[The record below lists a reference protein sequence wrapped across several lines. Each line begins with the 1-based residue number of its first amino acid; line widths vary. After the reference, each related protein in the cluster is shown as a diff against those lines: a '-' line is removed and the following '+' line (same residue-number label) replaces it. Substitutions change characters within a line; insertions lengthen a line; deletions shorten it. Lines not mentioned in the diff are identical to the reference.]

1 MCKWW
6 GYRCKRFPRVKF
18 GHIGETYVDA
28 PLPQQPILC
37 ISNMERE
44 YNYFRDEDDYGNL
57 DLVEVFSE
65 EEGFQDNLDADTL
78 KLLKSFK

>member
-1 MCKWW
+1 CPFDGFRHGGDRKPSL
-6 GYRCKRFPRVKF
+6 F
-18 GHIGETYVDA
+18 
-28 PLPQQPILC
+28 LC

-78 KLLKSFK
+78 KLLKNFK

>member
-1 MCKWW
+1 
-6 GYRCKRFPRVKF
+6 
-18 GHIGETYVDA
+18 
-28 PLPQQPILC
+28 
-37 ISNMERE
+37 MERE

-78 KLLKSFK
+78 KLLKSFKWAKKWLVGRNSYSLHHLYGQCTGELDSLPLH

>member
-1 MCKWW
+1 
-6 GYRCKRFPRVKF
+6 
-18 GHIGETYVDA
+18 
-28 PLPQQPILC
+28 
-37 ISNMERE
+37 MERE
-44 YNYFRDEDDYGNL
+44 YNYFRDEDDYSNL